1 MTAQPLNQLP
11 LTPAVFHILLAL
23 ADEDRHGYSIMQHVA
38 KTTEGAVRMGA
49 GTLYGTIKRLL
60 RAKLIEEIDERP
72 DPSMDDDRRRYYRLT
87 GLGRRLLQAEVSR
100 YSKTVK
106 LARACGVAPKFA

>member
-1 MTAQPLNQLP
+1 MCSFACAINDGENVSRARRQRKGSFGAVKKNPLTSSGAPLTISATDIAVTDTMTAQPLKQLLP

-49 GTLYGTIKRLL
+49 GTLYGTI
-60 RAKLIEEIDERP
+60 
-72 DPSMDDDRRRYYRLT
+72 
-87 GLGRRLLQAEVSR
+87 
-100 YSKTVK
+100 
-106 LARACGVAPKFA
+106 

>member
-1 MTAQPLNQLP
+1 MCSFACAIIDCEMFHERAASARGVLARAKKPLTSSKHPLTISATDIAVTDTMTAQPLKQLLP

-49 GTLYGTIKRLL
+49 PPPRSFWP
-60 RAKLIEEIDERP
+60 RA
-72 DPSMDDDRRRYYRLT
+72 
-87 GLGRRLLQAEVSR
+87 
-100 YSKTVK
+100 
-106 LARACGVAPKFA
+106 